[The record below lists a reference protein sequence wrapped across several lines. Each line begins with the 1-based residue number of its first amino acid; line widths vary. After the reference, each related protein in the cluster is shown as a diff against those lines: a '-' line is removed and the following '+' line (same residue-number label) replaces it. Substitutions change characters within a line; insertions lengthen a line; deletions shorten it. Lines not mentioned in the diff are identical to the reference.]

1 MSEGTEVGFQSHLMR
16 LCAVCA
22 VCVCVCMRVNLHL
35 PEAQTQG
42 LSHETPQ
49 QHYRQEVGA
58 RSDEASDVLA
68 ITSSASTPLLCPP
81 HVVWD
86 LSTV

>member
-22 VCVCVCMRVNLHL
+22 VCVCVNLHL

-42 LSHETPQ
+42 LSHETLQ